1 MGDLVFPCVTVE
13 CRIPQELMRFLEKKS
28 LENKISV
35 PEAIHQYLLFGIEA
49 SRFLKGFKL
58 T

>member
-1 MGDLVFPCVTVE
+1 METKEKDWHVDIPVSQDLLE
-13 CRIPQELMRFLEKKS
+13 FLEKKAI
-28 LENKISV
+28 ENKLHV
-35 PEAIHQYLLFGIEA
+35 PEVVHQYLLFGIEA